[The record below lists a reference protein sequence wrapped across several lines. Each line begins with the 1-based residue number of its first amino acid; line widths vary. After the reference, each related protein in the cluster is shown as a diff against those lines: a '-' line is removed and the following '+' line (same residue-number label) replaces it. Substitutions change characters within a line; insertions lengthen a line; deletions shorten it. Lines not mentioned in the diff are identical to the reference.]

1 MALPQCL
8 NPDIAGI
15 APSHSMTSPNRLPR
29 LTLMLRKDLA
39 ERVHAAAALTTQ
51 NSNYFVNNCIEGCLN
66 AMESEEIV
74 VDIPIIVIVR
84 KIRGLPILAAK
95 WIPAICALFIPESVS
110 ITPRHYQIL
119 AKLLNDHEGEL
130 TEEAIRFYG
139 QLADKTYRQQMAFEA
154 ELAALR
160 KKLSV

>member
-1 MALPQCL
+1 
-8 NPDIAGI
+8 
-15 APSHSMTSPNRLPR
+15 
-29 LTLMLRKDLA
+29 
-39 ERVHAAAALTTQ
+39 
-51 NSNYFVNNCIEGCLN
+51 
-66 AMESEEIV
+66 MESEEIA

-95 WIPAICALFIPESVS
+95 WIPAICALFFPATVS

-119 AKLLNDHEGEL
+119 AGLLNNHEDVL

-139 QLADKTYRQQMAFEA
+139 QLADKTYRQQIAFEA

-160 KKLSV
+160 KKIPV

>member
-1 MALPQCL
+1 MSESGRCGSCLP
-8 NPDIAGI
+8 PI
-15 APSHSMTSPNRLPR
+15 SMTSPNRLPR

-95 WIPAICALFIPESVS
+95 WIPAICALFIPTTVS
-110 ITPRHYQIL
+110 ITPRHFQIL
-119 AKLLNDHEGEL
+119 AGLLNNHEGEL

-139 QLADKTYRQQMAFEA
+139 QLADKTYRQQIAFEA

-160 KKLSV
+160 KKIPV